1 MTNKKQSS
9 FKAAEILLLSF
20 CHFVHDVYSSFLAP
34 LLPLLIEKLSISLT
48 QAGFLS
54 AVMQLPALM
63 NPFIGMLADR
73 ASLRYFVILAPM
85 MTAIPMS
92 LIGLAPTYGVLLLLL
107 FLAGI
112 SVAMFHVPAPVMIAR
127 MAGSRKGRGMSFF
140 MTGGEL
146 ARTIGPLTAVGAV
159 SLMGL
164 EGFWPIMMVGIAAS
178 GWLFVRFRSVDL
190 SFHNHRKKTSLVTT
204 FKEMR
209 HILMPL
215 TFILLARSF
224 MHGSMTA
231 FLPLFILN
239 QSGNIWLGGVAL
251 TLFEAA
257 GVVGVLTA
265 GSLSDHLGRRRM
277 LLVLLVGAPLSLLV
291 FVLSDDWIRILS
303 LLSCGFMLLST
314 TPVMLALIQEHAG
327 DSPAAANGI
336 FMMIAFMA
344 RSSVVVIIGLI
355 ADRSGLQTAYLI
367 SAAAGLVGIPFIL
380 MLPERAGSCK

>member
-1 MTNKKQSS
+1 MQNTKHSS

-20 CHFVHDVYSSFLAP
+20 CHFIHDVYSSFLAP
-34 LLPLLIEKLSISLT
+34 LLPLLIDKLSMSLT

-107 FLAGI
+107 FIAGI
-112 SVAMFHVPAPVMIAR
+112 SIAMFHVPAPVMIAR

-146 ARTIGPLTAVGAV
+146 ARTIGPLIAVSAV
-159 SLMGL
+159 SLLGF
-164 EGFWPIMMVGIAAS
+164 EGIWPIMIVGIAAS
-178 GWLFVRFRSVDL
+178 VWLFVRFRNVDL
-190 SFHNHRKKTSLVTT
+190 SFHNNGNKISLITT

-231 FLPLFILN
+231 FLPLFIQN
-239 QSGNIWLGGVAL
+239 ESGSIWLGGMAL
-251 TLFEAA
+251 MLFEAA
-257 GVVGVLTA
+257 GVAGVLTA
-265 GSLSDHLGRRRM
+265 GSLSDYLGRRRV
-277 LLVLLVGAPLSLLV
+277 LLISLVGAPLSVLL
-291 FVLSDDWIRILS
+291 FVISNDWVRMVS
-303 LLSCGFMLLST
+303 LVSCGFMILST
-314 TPVMLALIQEHAG
+314 TPVMLALIQEHAKN
-327 DSPAAANGI
+327 SPAAANGM
-336 FMMIAFMA
+336 FMLIAFMA
-344 RSSVVVIIGLI
+344 RASMVVVIGMI
-355 ADRSGLQTAYLI
+355 ADRSGLQSAYLV
-367 SAAAGLVGIPFIL
+367 SAAVGLLGIPFIL
-380 MLPERAGSCK
+380 MLPGRTRS